1 MKPIQFS
8 CQIDKVS
15 ANNDRTL
22 SLKIET
28 QELNA
33 QEGSRVLELMQKQIY
48 VAMAE
53 IPLQEAD
60 LEVPEASP
68 EFRGDKTPS
77 QRLRGR
83 LYCYYKDIH
92 GKDEGFIGW
101 YEKTLDTI
109 GQRYL
114 EKLND

>member
-8 CQIDKVS
+8 CQLDKVS

-28 QELNA
+28 QELNPGD
-33 QEGSRVLELMQKQIY
+33 GSRVLELMQKQIY
-48 VAMAE
+48 IAMAE

-68 EFRGDKTPS
+68 EFKTDKTPS
-77 QRLRGR
+77 QKFRNR
-83 LYCYYKDIH
+83 LYIYYKDIH
-92 GKDEGFIGW
+92 GTDEGFREW

-109 GQRYL
+109 SQRYL
-114 EKLND
+114 DKLND